1 MGDEDGSRR
10 SVYGNAEPWRD
21 LERRSSSDWARRV
34 FRPARMNSNH
44 LYTASLAKFKAEVK
58 LPNNTA
64 NVRVFHLD
72 FELQLRIGTEFNR
85 VTG

>member
-1 MGDEDGSRR
+1 MAPVD
-10 SVYGNAEPWRD
+10 VYMATRNHGGI
-21 LERRSSSDWARRV
+21 SSDGRV
-34 FRPARMNSNH
+34 QMNSNH